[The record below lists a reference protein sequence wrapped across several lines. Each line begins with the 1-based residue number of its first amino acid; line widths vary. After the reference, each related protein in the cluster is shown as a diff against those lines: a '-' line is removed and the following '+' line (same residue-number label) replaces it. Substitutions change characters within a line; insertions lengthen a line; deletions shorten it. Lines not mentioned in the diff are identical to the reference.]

1 MDVFPARALIEISET
16 EGRQQPRTP
25 NDWYWYSDGDYGGA
39 IPFNINVLYRGQNRR
54 YTPMLPSI
62 ARGLVS
68 STGNMSE
75 MPPRDQALVVL
86 RLAQSWW
93 FKRQLDFHPI
103 ARHAQ
108 EQRLRLNGLAL
119 AQHYGIPTGYLD
131 LSDNF
136 DVSAF
141 FATCRETDSG
151 WAPVDDGVGVMYR
164 IDMQDVKDR
173 LDWLVPL
180 GPQSLPR
187 PEEQKGWV
195 CELPIVHSFDGW
207 PVVKV
212 ILFEHDP
219 SVGEHFLKIFDGGQA
234 LFPPDPLA
242 ETAKEIRSCGEIP
255 KELIENALEDLH
267 RDPLGPTL
275 DQFSL
280 IKSEIK
286 KIISVAE
293 DRILLTD
300 DMLKPFIDD
309 MEWRKKRLSDVVAR
323 VRLVRG

>member
-1 MDVFPARALIEISET
+1 MATTVVPYHSISMFCTEDRIDDTRQCFLLSPVDLFHRQEICLKCLRGTKRSLCFASLSPGGSSVSLIFTLLLATHKS
-16 EGRQQPRTP
+16 
-25 NDWYWYSDGDYGGA
+25 
-39 IPFNINVLYRGQNRR
+39 
-54 YTPMLPSI
+54 
-62 ARGLVS
+62 
-68 STGNMSE
+68 
-75 MPPRDQALVVL
+75 RD
-86 RLAQSWW
+86 
-93 FKRQLDFHPI
+93 F
-103 ARHAQ
+103 
-108 EQRLRLNGLAL
+108 RLNGLAL

-141 FATCRETDSG
+141 FATCRETDLG

-267 RDPLGPTL
+267 RDPLGPN
-275 DQFSL
+275 FW
-280 IKSEIK
+280 
-286 KIISVAE
+286 ISF
-293 DRILLTD
+293 L
-300 DMLKPFIDD
+300 
-309 MEWRKKRLSDVVAR
+309 
-323 VRLVRG
+323 